1 MPSAEQVKD
10 ILSKAGK
17 SDKVKRLNGILNGS
31 EKVYSIATKKKEII
45 DPHTVSFKVTKGL
58 HGNKNILLQGKSKSG
73 ASISTNL
80 ASVEPKFISGSA
92 GRSRSRSRSSS
103 KRRRSRSRSSSK
115 RRRSRSRSGS
125 KPKRRRSRSRSRSRK

>member
-31 EKVYSIATKKKEII
+31 EKVYSIATKKKEVI

-80 ASVEPKFISGSA
+80 ASVEPKYISGSA
-92 GRSRSRSRSSS
+92 GRSRSRSSS

-115 RRRSRSRSGS
+115 RRRSKSRSSS
-125 KPKRRRSRSRSRSRK
+125 KPKRRRSRSRSRSRSRK